1 MSEEHL
7 HLLDAVLESVVV
19 LCMTS
24 GAMAVVVVP
33 FGFAKAGFFSVC
45 PVVLGVVATAEEGTQ
60 DAKAHAGVCACGCH
74 PQGANKFAQ

>member
-1 MSEEHL
+1 MYNMYHTLTSFYNVHNSSMLEEHL

-45 PVVLGVVATAEEGTQ
+45 PVVLGVVATAEEGT
-60 DAKAHAGVCACGCH
+60 
-74 PQGANKFAQ
+74 

>member
-1 MSEEHL
+1 MH
-7 HLLDAVLESVVV
+7 DLEGHGG
-19 LCMTS
+19 CT
-24 GAMAVVVVP
+24 AVVVP

-74 PQGANKFAQ
+74 PQGANKFAQYWQ